1 MENRWKVGY
10 TGENLTIKKE
20 NFLIHQPQKLV
31 SLIQVIVTQTPAMK
45 YRFWIFLNLIEEQ
58 VKKYKIMKYDEA
70 LKYKNMKIMN
80 DCLKNGTLKHSNTN
94 CLRY

>member
-1 MENRWKVGY
+1 
-10 TGENLTIKKE
+10 
-20 NFLIHQPQKLV
+20 
-31 SLIQVIVTQTPAMK
+31 
-45 YRFWIFLNLIEEQ
+45 
-58 VKKYKIMKYDEA
+58 MKYDEA